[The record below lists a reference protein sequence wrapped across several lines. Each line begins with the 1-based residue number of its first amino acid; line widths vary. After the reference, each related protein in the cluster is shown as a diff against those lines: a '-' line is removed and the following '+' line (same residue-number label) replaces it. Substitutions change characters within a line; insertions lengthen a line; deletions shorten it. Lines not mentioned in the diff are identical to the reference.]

1 MAVPQVVSGVGA
13 GSKRVDK
20 NNVERVQRIQK
31 NAQIQNASGGAYG
44 DRARNEG
51 LAQGAPM
58 DVPGG
63 GGPDQA
69 ALNILLSLEPYK
81 SITKFNTHEDDWACQ
96 CGTTVDPN
104 KIDVFRGNFLV
115 KTEPVWRDNDSVY
128 NNKDD
133 KYVLVHQYNRVPEW
147 NEKLRKKYE

>member
-1 MAVPQVVSGVGA
+1 MAIPQVVSGVGA

-58 DVPGG
+58 DVPTPTMGMPVEQANVRPPMPSSDIFAPTNHNNPLSDG
-63 GGPDQA
+63 VDGGPGAGSNVLQTPVDSIDQGSVFARAMLA
-69 ALNILLSLEPYK
+69 ANPNSRQLRMMVEA
-81 SITKFNTHEDDWACQ
+81 FNEL
-96 CGTTVDPN
+96 G
-104 KIDVFRGNFLV
+104 I
-115 KTEPVWRDNDSVY
+115 
-128 NNKDD
+128 
-133 KYVLVHQYNRVPEW
+133 
-147 NEKLRKKYE
+147 

>member
-58 DVPGG
+58 DVPTPTMGMPVEQANVRPPMPSSDIFAPTSHNNPLSDG
-63 GGPDQA
+63 VDGGPGAGSNVLQTPVDSIDQGSVFARAMLA
-69 ALNILLSLEPYK
+69 ANPGSRQLFMMVEA
-81 SITKFNTHEDDWACQ
+81 FNEL
-96 CGTTVDPN
+96 G
-104 KIDVFRGNFLV
+104 I
-115 KTEPVWRDNDSVY
+115 
-128 NNKDD
+128 
-133 KYVLVHQYNRVPEW
+133 
-147 NEKLRKKYE
+147 